1 MAKLTNEQ
9 KIEIYERRLKGESLK
24 SLSYNFN
31 ISIHNV
37 QYLIRLIDKH
47 GYSIIRSGKNQ
58 YYSKEFKEL
67 TLNRILINKESIN
80 SVAVDIGLS
89 SDGILHSWIKKFK
102 ENCYNV
108 IENKRGR
115 KSKTMTK
122 IKKSKK
128 ILTKEDKI
136 KDLEREILYLKA
148 ENEYLKKLNALVQ
161 KREQQNKKGVGIIT
175 ELRAK
180 YPLKLLLEISDIA
193 RATYYFYINKQDKD
207 LKNQDIIEKIK
218 EIFYAN
224 KKRYGYR
231 RITLEL
237 KNQGININHKKV
249 LRLMNKLNLQSITHK
264 RKRKYS
270 SYQGTIGKI
279 ADNHIKRNFE
289 ANRPNEKWFTDVT
302 EFNLRG
308 SELYLSPILD
318 AYGRYIVSYNLSL
331 SPNLNQII
339 DMLERAFSVNTDVN
353 NLTLHSDQGWQYQH
367 SFYSKRLE
375 EKNII
380 QSMSRKGNSLDNGL
394 MESFFGI
401 IKTEMFYGQEKN
413 YRNIEELKLA
423 IEEYID
429 YYNNKRIKV
438 KLKGLTPASYR
449 NQSLLINN

>member
-80 SVAVDIGLS
+80 SVAIDIGLS

-115 KSKTMTK
+115 KSKAMTK

-161 KREQQNKKGVGIIT
+161 KREQQNKK
-175 ELRAK
+175 E
-180 YPLKLLLEISDIA
+180 
-193 RATYYFYINKQDKD
+193 
-207 LKNQDIIEKIK
+207 
-218 EIFYAN
+218 
-224 KKRYGYR
+224 
-231 RITLEL
+231 
-237 KNQGININHKKV
+237 
-249 LRLMNKLNLQSITHK
+249 
-264 RKRKYS
+264 
-270 SYQGTIGKI
+270 
-279 ADNHIKRNFE
+279 
-289 ANRPNEKWFTDVT
+289 
-302 EFNLRG
+302 
-308 SELYLSPILD
+308 SE
-318 AYGRYIVSYNLSL
+318 
-331 SPNLNQII
+331 
-339 DMLERAFSVNTDVN
+339 
-353 NLTLHSDQGWQYQH
+353 
-367 SFYSKRLE
+367 
-375 EKNII
+375 
-380 QSMSRKGNSLDNGL
+380 
-394 MESFFGI
+394 
-401 IKTEMFYGQEKN
+401 
-413 YRNIEELKLA
+413 
-423 IEEYID
+423 
-429 YYNNKRIKV
+429 
-438 KLKGLTPASYR
+438 
-449 NQSLLINN
+449 